1 MSGNRTTT
9 GLIPCPTGGH
19 ASGFS
24 LIELLIVIAIMAL
37 LVALTVP
44 ALNSIS
50 SGRKLDQAASQV
62 VDNLSLARQTA
73 MAHGCRVRWEL
84 ADIGSGTTD
93 YRIHRLVEFKSG
105 TWQAAS
111 KWVALDETVQI
122 NHDPARSGLIAIV
135 STSATTNFAYHGTN
149 FSNKNAIPV
158 TFLPDGTTL
167 LSGADTFLTLEPI
180 HGPKDASGNSANWS
194 CIVINPV
201 TGRATAYRP

>member
-19 ASGFS
+19 AAGFS

-37 LVALTVP
+37 LIALTVP
-44 ALNSIS
+44 AFHSIS

-84 ADIGSGTTD
+84 ADIGSGTND
-93 YRIHRLVEFKSG
+93 YRIHRLVEFKKG
-105 TWQAAS
+105 TWQAVS
-111 KWVALDETVQI
+111 KWVALDASVQV
-122 NHDPARSGLIAIV
+122 NTTNPARSGLSGA
-135 STSATTNFAYHGTN
+135 TDSATNNFTYGGTPFSKTNT
-149 FSNKNAIPV
+149 IPV

-167 LSGADTFLTLEPI
+167 LSGSNTFLTLEPI
-180 HGPKDASGNSANWS
+180 QGPKDASGNSANWS